1 MHVPD
6 PLVVIVTWIFFL
18 SRNRRIRS
26 VKSDITSYY
35 LVNYN
40 AGITESIFHTFSSHA
55 GGKDDMV
62 QEAASGDEMDDES
75 TSDSELSEGVNGT
88 ETDVGKNK
96 TPSALTKAILAAPM
110 LPASKVLDK
119 WVQEGNKVNIREISK
134 TTSYLRRWRLFIKAL
149 QLSDWTVSIGHLE
162 LTERKYASRV
172 DLIAKV
178 CGIFRAEEYIQQI
191 PESYRGEYVYWCL
204 LANMV
209 LVGDA
214 EKSEKLFNKMKNLF
228 PLSCFSCN
236 LMLLLY
242 KRTNRKK
249 IGDVL
254 LLMEKQNVK
263 ASVFTYN
270 TLIDLRG
277 QSNDI
282 SGMERILEEM
292 KSNGVE
298 PNASTRAYLARG
310 YAISGLKDTAEAVL
324 KEMEVDDVKKNRRAW
339 RFLLPAYAAL
349 GRADEVR
356 RFWKACESNTRVSTI
371 EAWGKLKRIEDAE
384 AIFEQML
391 KIVKQP
397 SAKHYTVLLNI
408 YSSHN
413 MLAEAK
419 DLTARMA
426 KSGVTD
432 FRWAWEALV
441 KLYVRVGE
449 VMQAESILER
459 YTRRRKPFVTSYL
472 TILDHYANRGDVHN
486 AEKVFLRMKQVGFP
500 VRIRSYR
507 SLLHAYVYAKTPAY
521 GFAQR
526 MEADKIIPDKA
537 LSILLTRASAVRN
550 SDVAKL
556 LE

>member
-1 MHVPD
+1 
-6 PLVVIVTWIFFL
+6 
-18 SRNRRIRS
+18 
-26 VKSDITSYY
+26 
-35 LVNYN
+35 
-40 AGITESIFHTFSSHA
+40 
-55 GGKDDMV
+55 MV
-62 QEAASGDEMDDES
+62 QEAASGDEMDNES
-75 TSDSELSEGVNGT
+75 TSDSELSEGVNGIQNELESFDT

-134 TTSYLRRWRLFIKAL
+134 TTSYLRRQRLFIKAL

-178 CGIFRAEEYIQQI
+178 CD
-191 PESYRGEYVYWCL
+191 C
-204 LANMV
+204 
-209 LVGDA
+209 
-214 EKSEKLFNKMKNLF
+214 
-228 PLSCFSCN
+228 
-236 LMLLLY
+236 
-242 KRTNRKK
+242 
-249 IGDVL
+249 
-254 LLMEKQNVK
+254 
-263 ASVFTYN
+263 
-270 TLIDLRG
+270 
-277 QSNDI
+277 
-282 SGMERILEEM
+282 
-292 KSNGVE
+292 
-298 PNASTRAYLARG
+298 
-310 YAISGLKDTAEAVL
+310 
-324 KEMEVDDVKKNRRAW
+324 
-339 RFLLPAYAAL
+339 
-349 GRADEVR
+349 
-356 RFWKACESNTRVSTI
+356 VSTI
-371 EAWGKLKRIEDAE
+371 EAWGKLKRIKDAE

-441 KLYVRVGE
+441 KLYVRAGE

-500 VRIRSYR
+500 IRIRSYR

-537 LSILLTRASAVRN
+537 LSILLARASAVRN

-556 LE
+556 ME